1 MLNYWYELLKGVS
14 SMINKNEEEL
24 KFIARQAEGKTLGE
38 IDISGQIGQI
48 IEEDFIN
55 LATPSDFKVKS
66 LEQFLK
72 DKLAPYAGKSLE
84 EISLKT
90 GNFIN
95 QKSKSFLPEF
105 ISELLGIKGANLN
118 KIEEFAKANIKI
130 KTIRLEPDGVP
141 KEHMSFKNVN
151 FLEWAQEDWNDSWLK
166 NHFEETKFLFIVFH
180 YNESI
185 KDNPNRPLYFSGVKV
200 WNMPMPEIEG
210 RLKNF
215 WLNVN
220 TLIHEGI
227 ELVPVQ
233 QKNKV
238 IVQNNLPNPG
248 INGLCHIRPKAING
262 DDKTLL
268 PDGRRITKQAFWLD
282 KEAIGEICKS
292 IQ

>member
-1 MLNYWYELLKGVS
+1 
-14 SMINKNEEEL
+14 MINKSEEEL
-24 KFIARQAEGKTLGE
+24 IFKAQQAEGKTFGE
-38 IDISGQIGQI
+38 IDRNGEIGQI

-55 LATPSDFKVKS
+55 FSTPSNLNVKS
-66 LEQFLK
+66 LEQLLQ

-95 QKSKSFLPEF
+95 QKSKSFLSEF
-105 ISELLGIKGANLN
+105 ISELLGIKGTNLN
-118 KIEEFAKANIKI
+118 QIAELAKANIKI
-130 KTIRLEPDGVP
+130 KTLRLEPDGIP

-151 FLEWAQEDWNDSWLK
+151 FLEWAQEDWDDSWLK

-185 KDNPNRPLYFSGVKV
+185 KDNPNRLLYFSGVKV
-200 WNMPMPEIEG
+200 WTMPIPEING
-210 RLKNF
+210 RLKDF
-215 WLNVN
+215 WLNVH

-238 IVQNNLPNPG
+238 IVKNNLPKPG
-248 INGLCHIRPKAING
+248 SNGLCHIRPKAING

-292 IQ
+292 IKE

>member
-1 MLNYWYELLKGVS
+1 MIYKSEDELIVKT
-14 SMINKNEEEL
+14 
-24 KFIARQAEGKTLGE
+24 RQVEGKTFGE
-38 IDISGQIGQI
+38 IEMSEHIDNEKFKRQIRQI

-55 LATPSDFKVKS
+55 FATPSDLKVKS
-66 LEQFLK
+66 LEQLFK
-72 DKLAPYAGKSLE
+72 DRLAPYAGKSLE

-105 ISELLGIKGANLN
+105 ISALLGINGANIN
-118 KIEEFAKANIKI
+118 QVEEFTKANIKM
-130 KTIRLEPDGVP
+130 KTVRLEPDGIP

-151 FLEWAQEDWNDSWLK
+151 FLEWAKEDWDDSWLK
-166 NHFEETKFLFIVFH
+166 NHFEETKFLFFVFH

-185 KDNPNRPLYFSGVKV
+185 KENPNRLLYFSGVKV

-215 WLNVN
+215 WLNLQ
-220 TLIHEGI
+220 TLIHDGI

-233 QKNKV
+233 QKNKM
-238 IVQNNLPNPG
+238 IVKNNLPKPG
-248 INGLCHIRPKAING
+248 NNGLCHIRPKAING

-282 KEAIGEICKS
+282 KETIGEICKFTKE
-292 IQ
+292 